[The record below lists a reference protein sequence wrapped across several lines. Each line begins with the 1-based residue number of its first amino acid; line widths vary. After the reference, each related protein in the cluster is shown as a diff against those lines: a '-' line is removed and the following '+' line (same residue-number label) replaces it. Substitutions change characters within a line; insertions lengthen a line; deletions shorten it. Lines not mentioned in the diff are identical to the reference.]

1 MLIYPLAFIITLGV
15 LVTFHEYGHYLV
27 ARWSGVRILKFSVGF
42 GKALWSRKDRRGTE
56 FAIAAIPLGGYV
68 RMLDERDPQQKDLQI
83 GDDDLT
89 FNRLSVWW
97 RLAIALA
104 GPAANI
110 VLALLVYIVL
120 ALAGSVSIPPMVG
133 RAEQPGPA
141 QAAGLPD
148 YQRIVSIDGK
158 PVQSWR
164 QVGMALAEH
173 LGDTSVIRIGAT
185 GLGADADQ
193 ERVFEVLV
201 TDWLAEEVDPDLFAA
216 LGLKPVDLA
225 VVETVQEGYPA
236 QRAGLRPWDRVASID
251 GVAIE
256 TWSELV
262 KAVQAA
268 PGQPMQWGFVRDG
281 LLLEARVTPEARRL
295 EDGSEQGFVGIA
307 APVVRVRHGPLEAVG
322 EGVAETF
329 ATSMLMLDHLGKLVF
344 GQLSPRNL
352 GGPVTIAKVAGDS
365 AQVGWTAYLGIL
377 ALLSISL
384 GLLNLLP
391 IPLLDGGH
399 VVYCLAEIV
408 MRRPVPER
416 VQAVGASLGVV
427 LLGGLMALVFVND
440 FLRFL

>member
-83 GDDDLT
+83 GDDELT

-133 RAEQPGPA
+133 RAEQLGPA

-173 LGDTSVIRIGAT
+173 LGDSSVIRIGAT
-185 GLGADADQ
+185 DLGADQ
-193 ERVFEVLV
+193 ERVFEVPV

-295 EDGSEQGFVGIA
+295 EDGREQGFVGIA

-329 ATSMLMLDHLGKLVF
+329 STSMLMLDHLGKLVF

>member
-83 GDDDLT
+83 GDDELT

-133 RAEQPGPA
+133 RAEQLGPA
-141 QAAGLPD
+141 QSAGLPD

-164 QVGMALAEH
+164 QVGMGLAEH

-185 GLGADADQ
+185 DLGADG
-193 ERVFEVLV
+193 ERVFEVPV

-268 PGQPMQWGFVRDG
+268 PGRPMQWSFVRGG

-295 EDGSEQGFVGIA
+295 EDGREQGFVGIA

>member
-42 GKALWSRKDRRGTE
+42 GKALWSRKDRHGTE

-83 GDDDLT
+83 GADDLT

-141 QAAGLPD
+141 QTAGLPD
-148 YQRIVSIDGK
+148 YQRIISIDGQ
-158 PVQSWR
+158 PVHSWR

-173 LGDTSVIRIGAT
+173 LGDRSVIRIGAT
-185 GLGADADQ
+185 DLGADE
-193 ERVFEVLV
+193 ERVFAVPV
-201 TDWLAEEVDPDLFAA
+201 TDWLADAVDPDLFAA

-225 VVETVQEGYPA
+225 VIETVQEGYPA
-236 QRAGLRPWDRVASID
+236 QRAGIRPWDRVASID

-256 TWSELV
+256 TWTELV

-268 PGQPMQWGFVRDG
+268 PGRPMQWAFVRGG
-281 LLLEARVTPEARRL
+281 LLLEAWVTPEARRL
-295 EDGSEQGFVGIA
+295 EDGGEQGFVGIA
-307 APVVRVRHGPLEAVG
+307 APLVRVRHGPLEAVG
-322 EGVAETF
+322 AGVAETF
-329 ATSMLMLDHLGKLVF
+329 ATSRLMLDHLGKLLF

-416 VQAVGASLGVV
+416 VQTLGASLGVV